1 MRARIL
7 LVVCL
12 LLMVGLSV
20 AGWYIYREYLSEK
33 QITFQLKVDS
43 YPGVEALELEL
54 LSDGQP
60 LGPLPLDRKVELPS
74 RKFRRFSLHAIPEL
88 GARVR
93 LPCGWRE
100 MTIKVTK
107 APTLEEFREARK
119 SGEALLVVV
128 RLEYTGAEP
137 ATFDLF
143 VDNRGGPAARLAVG
157 QMTVTLPA
165 NKAEEIGLAAP
176 DCPEG
181 TTVRLNEQEIGSVP
195 VLEPDPNRQVGYY
208 SLGTPEDMIEKDQAV
223 VFFLDTTGQRCYRL
237 TEKNYSPPGV
247 TPFGGFWAGPS
258 DPVYLRR
265 KFLYRL
271 PPTQI
276 EYFMEKAPEQIT
288 VNYTADYK
296 PDLEMRNEFV
306 EVPCR

>member
-1 MRARIL
+1 
-7 LVVCL
+7 
-12 LLMVGLSV
+12 
-20 AGWYIYREYLSEK
+20 
-33 QITFQLKVDS
+33 
-43 YPGVEALELEL
+43 
-54 LSDGQP
+54 
-60 LGPLPLDRKVELPS
+60 
-74 RKFRRFSLHAIPEL
+74 
-88 GARVR
+88 
-93 LPCGWRE
+93 
-100 MTIKVTK
+100 
-107 APTLEEFREARK
+107 
-119 SGEALLVVV
+119 
-128 RLEYTGAEP
+128 
-137 ATFDLF
+137 
-143 VDNRGGPAARLAVG
+143 
-157 QMTVTLPA
+157 
-165 NKAEEIGLAAP
+165 EIGLAAP

-208 SLGTPEDMIEKDQAV
+208 SLGTPDDFIEKDQAV